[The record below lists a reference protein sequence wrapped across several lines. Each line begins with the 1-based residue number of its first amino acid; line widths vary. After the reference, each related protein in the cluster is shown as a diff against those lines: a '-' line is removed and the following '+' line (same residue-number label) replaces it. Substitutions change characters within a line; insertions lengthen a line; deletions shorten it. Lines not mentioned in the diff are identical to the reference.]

1 MKKLSNEQVG
11 ALTRIIVLILILV
24 AAILSISSCKRA
36 PSTLRHE
43 IQKKEEPKLR
53 AFEIVGSGKI
63 LMLEDSLNLWK
74 AGPLIVRA
82 STYNSDPTKY
92 TIWGILREDG
102 LPEDYYYSF
111 WLAPNNTELHG
122 DSVLSSI
129 DVQYFTVK
137 RVIL

>member
-1 MKKLSNEQVG
+1 M
-11 ALTRIIVLILILV
+11 
-24 AAILSISSCKRA
+24 
-36 PSTLRHE
+36 
-43 IQKKEEPKLR
+43 KKEEPKLR

-74 AGPLIVRA
+74 VGPLIVRA
-82 STYNSDPTKY
+82 STYDNNPTKY
-92 TIWGILREDG
+92 TIWGILREGG

-111 WLAPNNTELHG
+111 WLAPMSTESPG

-137 RVIL
+137 RVVL